1 MESDMEIFWREV
13 RRGQRLVLSSGEGMG
28 EEEIG
33 GVRETKRGFDAF
45 AKTFGYEPGR
55 AMKGMET
62 LDEGQ
67 KIQYDLV
74 EGANGKSSAE
84 NIVDQGSSGD
94 APAAAPAEAPADDAG
109 DGDEAGD
116 DAGDAEEE

>member
-1 MESDMEIFWREV
+1 MATGTVKWFNRAK
-13 RRGQRLVLSSGEGMG
+13 GY
-28 EEEIG
+28 
-33 GVRETKRGFDAF
+33 GFIEPEDGSKDAF
-45 AKTFGYEPGR
+45 VHISAVQN
-55 AMKGMET
+55 AGMET

-84 NIVDQGSSGD
+84 NIVDQGSGGD

-109 DGDEAGD
+109 DGDDAGD